1 MERHLAD
8 FWRGYVQVR
17 INGCHYD
24 RFLNLCA
31 YHGIRLWEIRP
42 EKEDYTAYVTG
53 RDFKKLKSIVRKSQA
68 SVVITQRHGL
78 PFFIHRNRKR
88 KASVMGLFAAFLFM
102 VWLSAH
108 VWKISI
114 DGNLSQTDDVIFE
127 YLDQEGIYHGMW
139 KSQVDCKLLAADIR
153 NYFTQFAWV
162 AAELKGTR
170 LVIHVKE
177 GILSEEEDA
186 DSDSGDAGEWEVPSS
201 LAATCSGIVES
212 IYVRKGRP
220 LVQAGDEVEKGE
232 VLVSGALPIY
242 NDESEV
248 ASWQYV
254 AADADI
260 VIRRTRSYRDEV
272 ALAAEQK
279 VYTGREKSRYLLR
292 IGNLPFALPDFGNDY
307 EQSDTVSYLT
317 QLQVSENFYLP
328 VYIQKFTVREYEK
341 QEILYTEE
349 ESREI
354 LSADFQYFVEN
365 LEEKGVQIFENNVK
379 IEWNEKSAIASGVLT
394 TGENAVSRIQTD
406 SMEEEIQRNEF
417 S

>member
-1 MERHLAD
+1 
-8 FWRGYVQVR
+8 
-17 INGCHYD
+17 
-24 RFLNLCA
+24 
-31 YHGIRLWEIRP
+31 
-42 EKEDYTAYVTG
+42 
-53 RDFKKLKSIVRKSQA
+53 
-68 SVVITQRHGL
+68 
-78 PFFIHRNRKR
+78 
-88 KASVMGLFAAFLFM
+88 
-102 VWLSAH
+102 
-108 VWKISI
+108 
-114 DGNLSQTDDVIFE
+114 
-127 YLDQEGIYHGMW
+127 
-139 KSQVDCKLLAADIR
+139 
-153 NYFTQFAWV
+153 
-162 AAELKGTR
+162 
-170 LVIHVKE
+170 
-177 GILSEEEDA
+177 
-186 DSDSGDAGEWEVPSS
+186 
-201 LAATCSGIVES
+201 
-212 IYVRKGRP
+212 
-220 LVQAGDEVEKGE
+220 
-232 VLVSGALPIY
+232 
-242 NDESEV
+242 
-248 ASWQYV
+248 V